1 MRHVSELMREQKERP
16 LDRAV
21 NWIEYIIR
29 HQGAHHLR
37 SPSRH
42 LNIFQRNLIDVALAI
57 FAVTI
62 FAVFAI
68 LYFIN
73 NYRRIMH
80 SLDLRKRPKQD

>member
-1 MRHVSELMREQKERP
+1 
-16 LDRAV
+16 
-21 NWIEYIIR
+21 
-29 HQGAHHLR
+29 
-37 SPSRH
+37 
-42 LNIFQRNLIDVALAI
+42 LAI